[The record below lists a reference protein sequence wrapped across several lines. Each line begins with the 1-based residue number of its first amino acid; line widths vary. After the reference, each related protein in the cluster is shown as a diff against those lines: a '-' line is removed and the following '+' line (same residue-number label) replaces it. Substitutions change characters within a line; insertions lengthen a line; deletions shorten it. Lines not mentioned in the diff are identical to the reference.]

1 MKLVNDFYNK
11 LVTEIHKTYF
21 KTFKYLKDSE
31 KGAKVC
37 YAIECFSNGVLG
49 YDELIANLA
58 INCEDNRPAYLH
70 LIVSKYVLNF
80 EGFEPNILIEYHR
93 QPTKG
98 EIKFGEGAIHY
109 RDFPIEQILKTDMF
123 GLKRFK
129 KWFVSKDDG
138 LRYYY

>member
-11 LVTEIHKTYF
+11 LVTELHKTYF
-21 KTFKYLKDSE
+21 PTVKYLKDT
-31 KGAKVC
+31 KQNTKIC

-58 INCEDNRPAYLH
+58 INCEDNRPVYLH
-70 LIVSKYVLNF
+70 LLVSKFVLDF
-80 EGFEPNILIEYHR
+80 EGFEPNIFVEYHR

-109 RDFPIEQILKTDMF
+109 RDFPIERILKTDSF

-129 KWFVSKDDG
+129 QWFVSPDDK